1 MNGRQ
6 FDKIRNETY
15 SGEVHLVNSL
25 LELKTRNGRDCDIL
39 FLFQNQTEVSDSGF
53 EIKPKY
59 YILNRLLF
67 LTRVLSLKMYFFRIC
82 FFCMLHII

>member
-15 SGEVHLVNSL
+15 SEEVHLVNSL

-39 FLFQNQTEVSDSGF
+39 VLFQNQTEVSDDGF
-53 EIKPKY
+53 EIQPKY
-59 YILNRLLF
+59 YSLNRF
-67 LTRVLSLKMYFFRIC
+67 IKK
-82 FFCMLHII
+82 